1 MVWYTDILLP
11 EILIVRWSVK
21 APEYYKK
28 DAELY
33 HQRFVILIKSGL
45 VQRHIPHRN
54 LMFRWSVKAP
64 EYYKKDAELY
74 HPRMKSRETMF
85 AEALILGPR
94 HP

>member
-1 MVWYTDILLP
+1 
-11 EILIVRWSVK
+11 LI
-21 APEYYKK
+21 
-28 DAELY
+28 
-33 HQRFVILIKSGL
+33 
-45 VQRHIPHRN
+45 
-54 LMFRWSVKAP
+54 FRWSVKAP